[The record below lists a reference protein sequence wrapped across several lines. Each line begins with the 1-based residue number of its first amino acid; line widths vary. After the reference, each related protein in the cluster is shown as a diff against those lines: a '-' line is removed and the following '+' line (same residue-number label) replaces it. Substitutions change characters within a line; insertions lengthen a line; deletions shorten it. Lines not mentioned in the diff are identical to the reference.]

1 MMSCFDDPGNNSS
14 NKPDIDLG
22 MQFISHFLLF
32 AIFNGW
38 FFNYVHWPIILWTT
52 LFILL
57 SFTHFFLGA
66 FHNSPDDNGLRL
78 TLDKFVVADD
88 DGECKA
94 NPLLKFFKIDP
105 LKRPSYLSEVY
116 LITESLLLSL
126 SSIVPFFFVLPLTFP
141 FTANIFFYFIFLGL
155 FIHWWHIAVN
165 YFHGRIL
172 HIRRGLALEPP
183 YVLRRNDLW
192 RTKEWAIG

>member
-1 MMSCFDDPGNNSS
+1 MYIDP
-14 NKPDIDLG
+14 LYYE
-22 MQFISHFLLF
+22 LL
-32 AIFNGW
+32 
-38 FFNYVHWPIILWTT
+38 Y
-52 LFILL
+52 L
-57 SFTHFFLGA
+57 SFFPSPIFFLGA

-126 SSIVPFFFVLPLTFP
+126 SSIVSFFCITPYFS
-141 FTANIFFYFIFLGL
+141 IYSQHFFLLHFLGL
-155 FIHWWHIAVN
+155 FIH
-165 YFHGRIL
+165 
-172 HIRRGLALEPP
+172 
-183 YVLRRNDLW
+183 
-192 RTKEWAIG
+192 